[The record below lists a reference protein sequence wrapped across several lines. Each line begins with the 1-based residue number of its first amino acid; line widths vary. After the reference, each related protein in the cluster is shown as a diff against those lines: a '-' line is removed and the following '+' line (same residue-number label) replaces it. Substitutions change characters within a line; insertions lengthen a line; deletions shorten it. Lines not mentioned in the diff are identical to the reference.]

1 MRKRQLVFFTESV
14 NKIKKI
20 EVFFCHQFLSSELF
34 SFEIFVFL
42 DSQKG
47 GGVIRTIQT
56 SNYKRIAKRSLPLF
70 ANTHFTYTI
79 HGENFL
85 IPSCMHIRG
94 FGKTLNITQQ
104 KVKQRN
110 ILKYLIFWFRRQ
122 ITNRRSGYSAQS

>member
-20 EVFFCHQFLSSELF
+20 EVFFLPSVFIVRIIFFRNFCFSRFLEG
-34 SFEIFVFL
+34 
-42 DSQKG
+42 G

-110 ILKYLIFWFRRQ
+110 ILKYLIFWFRR
-122 ITNRRSGYSAQS
+122 